1 MLKQTIKYE
10 DLDGNMLEEDFYFNL
25 KKSELLEMQMSA
37 EGGLQK
43 KIQRIIEAKDI
54 KSIVEMFKDIILLSI
69 GKKSDDGKS
78 FIKTPEITKAFEQSE
93 AFDELYLHML
103 EDEKFAADFINGI
116 IPAKLREEALKEQK
130 KQLEALETKE

>member
-103 EDEKFAADFINGI
+103 EDEKFAADFVNGI